1 MDESTFPRTLRPI
14 ILRAVSEAQ
23 RRGDSAVE
31 AEHLLLALADD
42 TGNEP
47 AATFASVG
55 LDHAG
60 VIRALR
66 AERAASLE
74 AAGVTPVP
82 DERLVSTA
90 RVTRPRWGASA
101 RQAMVVAS
109 RMRTG
114 PERRRRMAE
123 KDLAIALLD
132 LQLGTVPRA
141 LELAGIDRKALIT
154 TLSD

>member
-1 MDESTFPRTLRPI
+1 
-14 ILRAVSEAQ
+14 
-23 RRGDSAVE
+23 
-31 AEHLLLALADD
+31 
-42 TGNEP
+42 
-47 AATFASVG
+47 
-55 LDHAG
+55 
-60 VIRALR
+60 
-66 AERAASLE
+66 
-74 AAGVTPVP
+74 
-82 DERLVSTA
+82 
-90 RVTRPRWGASA
+90 
-101 RQAMVVAS
+101 MVVAS